1 LADTPHPTMQTQ
13 HSPKAEALRKG
24 QMVTIALLLLGYAG
38 YYLCR
43 VHLSITTPLLIAEFH
58 NQGVNKAS
66 LGTMIAWG
74 LAFYAAGK
82 FINGSLADYLG
93 GRTLFLI
100 GMAGAIACTVLFGL
114 SGALPLFTLAWVAN
128 RGIQSAGWTGLTKI
142 TSRWFPY
149 SSYGTAMGLISLSY
163 LFGDFLSRL
172 FLGTLIRKDGLNLGW
187 RSVFFIA
194 AAVLGVIF
202 VVTLFL
208 LKESPQ
214 DVGAEEPHA
223 SPDNVY
229 GKKGDHA
236 AKENIFALLR
246 PLLVNPTFWVVCA
259 LSFGFTMLRETFNDW
274 IPTYL
279 HEVVKMEEGAAG
291 QASSLFPL
299 FGGLSVLLAGF
310 ISDRLGRMGRAVIIF
325 GGLILTTP
333 AIFALAHVDFHGSHT
348 LPVVVLGGIAFVMLG
363 PYSFLAGAIGLDFGG
378 KRGGAT
384 ACGWIDGIGYIGGML
399 AGQAIGGIA
408 EHQGWSAAFV
418 TLTVV
423 AGLTCV
429 AAAVY
434 LFLQS
439 RPLRDVIWLESAAE
453 PNASATGKEIEIGPE
468 L

>member
-1 LADTPHPTMQTQ
+1 MADTPLPTAQPQQTA
-13 HSPKAEALRKG
+13 HAEALRRG
-24 QMVTIALLLLGYAG
+24 QMLTVALLLIGYAG

-58 NQGVNKAS
+58 NQGINKAS

-93 GRTLFLI
+93 GRTLFLA
-100 GMAGAIACTVLFGL
+100 GMVGAIVCTVLFGL

-128 RGIQSAGWTGLTKI
+128 RGLQSAGWTGLTKI

-172 FLGTLIRKDGLNLGW
+172 FLGTLIRKDGLHLGW
-187 RSVFFIA
+187 RAVFFVA

-202 VVTLFL
+202 LVTLSL

-214 DVGAEEPHA
+214 DVGLKSPMPARTTSTARREIRRKRESVGVAA
-223 SPDNVY
+223 S
-229 GKKGDHA
+229 A
-236 AKENIFALLR
+236 A
-246 PLLVNPTFWVVCA
+246 VTPTFWVVCA

-310 ISDRLGRMGRAVIIF
+310 ISDRLGRTGRAVIIF

-333 AIFALAHVDFHGSHT
+333 AIFALAHVDFHGSQA

-439 RPLRDVIWLESAAE
+439 RPVPETIWLEDAPE
-453 PNASATGKEIEIGPE
+453 PTATGKEIEIGPE